1 MALIQLFLIHMDAIN
16 STVIAHAG
24 DGNFHS
30 VVLFDPNK
38 EEQRKEAE
46 RLNSFM
52 VHAALDMDGTH
63 SHHSIE

>member
-1 MALIQLFLIHMDAIN
+1 MALVQLLLIHMDAIN

-52 VHAALDMDGTH
+52 VHTALDMDGTQ
-63 SHHSIE
+63 SHHFID